1 MKRLPEALFARG
13 DAQGFSNPSKSRVP
27 RTGHS
32 PAFRAGIGGLRA
44 FYGANAQGGFGDM
57 LHVPSLLLSPTLT
70 CSSPFLLPGHGS
82 DTCVLPG
89 SVGHPAQAAAS

>member
-1 MKRLPEALFARG
+1 MKRLPEASCARG

-27 RTGHS
+27 RAGHS
-32 PAFRAGIGGLRA
+32 PAFRAGAGGLRA
-44 FYGANAQGGFGDM
+44 FCGANAQGGFGDM
-57 LHVPSLLLSPTLT
+57 LRVPSLLLSPTPT

-82 DTCVLPG
+82 DTCALPG